1 MSKIEGSA
9 QVHFLRKGFPL
20 TRDSK
25 SVGFEEL
32 RQAVADAPLN
42 EIMPQSPGDHA
53 AALGFALGWAMM
65 AARDGM
71 VFWAAPEADFFED
84 GLPNAEGLAQFG
96 VDLDRLLMVRAQ
108 SQTDAL
114 WATEEALSIP
124 EVITLCAVTHGRK
137 PLNLTTTR
145 RLLLAAERHK
155 TRCMLLR
162 LDKAGTSAAWS
173 RWSIASGP
181 SQGEGRELGAPS
193 FVANLVRSRAGPGNL
208 TFNLTWDIHNHAFRS
223 LEFRRDAAMDGVVAA
238 APADRPA
245 EAGRLNAA

>member
-1 MSKIEGSA
+1 MSKSEGSA

-25 SVGFEEL
+25 SVGFEEV
-32 RQAVADAPLN
+32 RQAVSDAPLN
-42 EIMPQSPGDHA
+42 EIMPQCPGDHA

-108 SQTDAL
+108 SQMDAL
-114 WATEEALSIP
+114 WAAEEALSIP
-124 EVITLCAVTHGRK
+124 QSITLCTVSYNRK
-137 PLNLTTTR
+137 PLNLLTTR

-155 TRCMLLR
+155 TRCILLR

-173 RWSIASGP
+173 RWQISSGS
-181 SQGEGRELGAPS
+181 SQGEGRELGAQPGRTRQS
-193 FVANLVRSRAGPGNL
+193 QLQSHLGHSQPCFPQPRVPARCGDGWRCGCRACRQTG
-208 TFNLTWDIHNHAFRS
+208 
-223 LEFRRDAAMDGVVAA
+223 
-238 APADRPA
+238 
-245 EAGRLNAA
+245 